1 MANTRY
7 NVKTNKELNSL
18 TKDFR
23 ELGYNIITFG
33 RDVRELEK
41 NDHIVL
47 IVKERV

>member
-7 NVKTNKELNSL
+7 NVKTTRELNGL

-33 RDVRELEK
+33 KDVRELEK
-41 NDHIVL
+41 NEHIVL
-47 IVKERV
+47 IVKEKS